1 MIFRIYIA
9 LNMLLASLLPAAR
22 TRSSVSGYI
31 GERALRY
38 DRVANQRLNNPFPGA
53 GEITYKELFPHKVP
67 KSLRLANWLA
77 IYIDKVHYW
86 EPNHC
91 RVTFGQEQQCRAI
104 LYHDREH
111 RQ

>member
-9 LNMLLASLLPAAR
+9 LNMLLASLLPGAR

-38 DRVANQRLNNPFPGA
+38 DRAA
-53 GEITYKELFPHKVP
+53 GTPP

-86 EPNHC
+86 DPNHC
-91 RVTFGQEQQCRAI
+91 RVTFEQERQCRAI